1 MGAAAGGG
9 MIEPRWPLGVGG
21 RLVIDGETITVR
33 SVDGAEV
40 RGLHGARASRS
51 GSC

>member
-1 MGAAAGGG
+1 MGSAAGGG
-9 MIEPRWPLGVGG
+9 MIESRWPLGVGG
-21 RLVIDGETITVR
+21 RLVIDGETITVH

-40 RGLHGARASRS
+40 QGTRRAGSGS